1 MIRHPMEL
9 VFGSLWFEI
18 QMSSNTKACRLPS
31 HTICEYVYI
40 YIYMNNYIYIIYRS
54 ISSVPDTDGII
65 WDHMGMG
72 VNIFEHRDLS
82 VIILVVRQQQPALPS
97 RDFEGKNLD
106 YWAQGTQDHPGSDGG
121 MVELYYWAQPYPL
134 SISWYI
140 MVFSN

>member
-1 MIRHPMEL
+1 MKSKCPRTPKL
-9 VFGSLWFEI
+9 
-18 QMSSNTKACRLPS
+18 AAYLP
-31 HTICEYVYI
+31 TEFVNMYI
-40 YIYMNNYIYIIYRS
+40 YIYVNNYIYIIYRS

-106 YWAQGTQDHPGSDGG
+106 YWAQGTQCTQDPGSDGG
-121 MVELYYWAQPYPL
+121 MV
-134 SISWYI
+134 
-140 MVFSN
+140 

>member
-1 MIRHPMEL
+1 MEL

-31 HTICEYVYI
+31 HTICEYVC
-40 YIYMNNYIYIIYRS
+40 IYMNNYIYIIYRS

-106 YWAQGTQDHPGSDGG
+106 YWAQGTQDTQEAMG
-121 MVELYYWAQPYPL
+121 VW
-134 SISWYI
+134 
-140 MVFSN
+140 

>member
-1 MIRHPMEL
+1 
-9 VFGSLWFEI
+9 
-18 QMSSNTKACRLPS
+18 
-31 HTICEYVYI
+31 
-40 YIYMNNYIYIIYRS
+40 MNNYIYIIYRS

-106 YWAQGTQDHPGSDGG
+106 YWAQGTQCTQDPGSDGG
-121 MVELYYWAQPYPL
+121 MV
-134 SISWYI
+134 
-140 MVFSN
+140 